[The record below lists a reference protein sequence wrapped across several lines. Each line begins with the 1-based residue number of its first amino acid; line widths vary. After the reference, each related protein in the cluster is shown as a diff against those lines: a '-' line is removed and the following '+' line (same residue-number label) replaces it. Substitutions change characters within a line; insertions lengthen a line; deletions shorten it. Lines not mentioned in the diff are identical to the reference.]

1 MKAGKLQSLIMSVFG
16 CFYAFVAYSATS
28 LFSDYGQIQ
37 NVQNYSTNPFWSPTT
52 PYNQKLPQ
60 PVYVQGVNITTEECI
75 QVVQSAVAFQ
85 CAARNNCINTALS
98 DIRPS
103 IIVQLSNLPG
113 KAYSTACAGY
123 LDTVFESYV
132 AQYGNYAPK
141 QRVGLPQATVPNP
154 AINNNNTIQIQN
166 PYEVK
171 PSREEQEIIDR
182 TQELENLQR
191 QNGSG
196 VYGLHA
202 MDSLP
207 GTIADV
213 SLEERLSNAAEG
225 YEPYA
230 GKSAYK
236 TITTQNDFSKKAW
249 CETHNDPA
257 CPNYRDPNQPKTQ
270 QQNAQNTSAS
280 TANAQ
285 KGSGTQN
292 ANVATNQVTKV
303 TNKYK
308 NIPDV
313 PESDRIYSGFICENN
328 KSIDGAITA
337 ASIAAIVLPLGA
349 ASKAA
354 TVAAKAATSAKI
366 ISGLAGFATKFGLK
380 GLVLAGAGTAALS
393 ANNVINADQEATPEA
408 SDLYSYFN
416 SDANPDVIN
425 CKDLDPNEGC
435 YTVCGQSGP
444 QDEDDLNQKVFK
456 PIFGR
461 TYCVNPNNYTLQDTK
476 TNELLTMSSEQMQRV
491 NTSLRN
497 QVVEQ
502 GFCTKNEDDIDFYF
516 GHFIIDS
523 NNNGKLFKVDDIIR
537 LDD

>member
-154 AINNNNTIQIQN
+154 AINNNNAIQIQN

-196 VYGLHA
+196 VYELHA
-202 MDSLP
+202 TDSLP

-213 SLEERLSNAAEG
+213 SLKERLSNAAEG

-236 TITTQNDFSKKAW
+236 TITTQNEFSKKTY

-257 CPNYRDPNQPKTQ
+257 ACQNYKDPKQQKV
-270 QQNAQNTSAS
+270 QQNIQNTSAAQNTSA
-280 TANAQ
+280 
-285 KGSGTQN
+285 TQN
-292 ANVATNQVTKV
+292 NKTSTPNSSTGAQGGSASTNNSQNTNTKV
-303 TNKYK
+303 NTTYVRKVVDGQTQPKTNDKNNPGGSTSEIKYG
-308 NIPDV
+308 
-313 PESDRIYSGFICENN
+313 GFICETALFDNV
-328 KSIDGAITA
+328 IDIASGFFNA
-337 ASIAAIVLPLGA
+337 ASTKQEQLNSCNPDT
-349 ASKAA
+349 SKADNGCFMICGGN
-354 TVAAKAATSAKI
+354 KQAATD
-366 ISGLAGFATKFGLK
+366 
-380 GLVLAGAGTAALS
+380 
-393 ANNVINADQEATPEA
+393 N
-408 SDLYSYFN
+408 
-416 SDANPDVIN
+416 
-425 CKDLDPNEGC
+425 
-435 YTVCGQSGP
+435 
-444 QDEDDLNQKVFK
+444 LNTKVFR
-456 PIFGR
+456 PILKEI
-461 TYCVNPNNYTLQDTK
+461 YCVNPSTGALQSVTTEK
-476 TNELLTMSSEQMQRV
+476 LLQISKKQME
-491 NTSLRN
+491 
-497 QVVEQ
+497 QVVTTIKSNVMDKGDCNYSANRRLFWYGYYDDPDAEEPTFISQ
-502 GFCTKNEDDIDFYF
+502 GSIN
-516 GHFIIDS
+516 
-523 NNNGKLFKVDDIIR
+523 
-537 LDD
+537 LDGE